1 MDHALLEPIPDV
13 GAPFVAGTRFNLAAA
28 GYVGAEYAIKG
39 EAQAYGRSASGE
51 TASGVTVVERADFA
65 TRILVYRPVDDAGF
79 NGTVWVEWL
88 NVSAGLDSAPDWI
101 FTHRELM
108 RRGAAWVG
116 VSAQRMGIE
125 GGDGVGGLSGLGLVG
140 TNPARYGELHHPG
153 DRFSYDI
160 YAQASAVVRRS
171 VGTILDGLVVDR
183 VLAIGESQAA
193 FRLTT
198 YANDIDPV
206 TPVHD
211 GFLVHARG
219 AVGAPLDDS
228 VYPAVSLRGDPVT
241 FRSDLRVPVLCV
253 ESETDLVNL
262 GYLEARQDDD
272 DSFVLWEM
280 AGTSHGD
287 VYTFVVGS
295 VDNGH
300 LPVDELARLWRPT
313 NEIYGMVLDRAVNTG
328 AQHYVMNAAVAQL
341 ERWVTDGSR
350 PAAGPRLETR
360 NGILVVDDH
369 GNVKG
374 GIRTP
379 HVDVPTAVLSG
390 LGNGGHPISFLCGST
405 LPFDE
410 VTLRSLYPSRDN
422 YLDRFAAATADAVA
436 SGFVLSEDAGEITA
450 IAAFNS
456 PL

>member
-1 MDHALLEPIPDV
+1 MGDPSLEPIPDV
-13 GAPFVAGTRFNLAAA
+13 GAPFVAGTRFNLATT
-28 GYVGAEYAIKG
+28 GYVGAEYVIKG
-39 EAQAYGRSASGE
+39 QALAYERTG
-51 TASGVTVVERADFA
+51 SGVTVVERADFA
-65 TRILVYRPVDDAGF
+65 TRILVYRPVDDAAF
-79 NGTVWVEWL
+79 NGAVWVEWL
-88 NVSAGLDSAPDWI
+88 NVSAGLDSSPDWI
-101 FTHRELM
+101 FTHREMM
-108 RRGAAWVG
+108 RRGSAWVG
-116 VSAQRMGIE
+116 VSAQRMGLE

-140 TNPARYGELHHPG
+140 MNPARYGQLHHPG

-160 YAQASAVVRRS
+160 YAQAGAAVRRRL
-171 VGTILDGLVVDR
+171 GTILDGLVVDR

-206 TPVHD
+206 TPVYD

-300 LPVDELARLWRPT
+300 LPIDELAPLWRPT
-313 NEIYGMVLDRAVNTG
+313 NEIYGMVLDRPVNTG
-328 AQHYVMNAAVAQL
+328 PQHYVMNAAVSRL
-341 ERWVTDGSR
+341 ERWVIDGSR
-350 PAAGPRLETR
+350 PAAAPRLDTR
-360 NGILVVDDH
+360 NGILVLDDH
-369 GNVKG
+369 GNVRG

-379 HVDVPTAVLSG
+379 HVDVPIAALSG
-390 LGNGGHPISFLCGST
+390 LGNGGHPIAFLCGST
-405 LPFDE
+405 LPFDRG
-410 VTLRSLYPSRDN
+410 TLGSLYASRDD
-422 YLDRFAAATADAVA
+422 YLQHFAAATAGAVA
-436 SGFVLSEDAGEITA
+436 NGFVLPDDAEEITA
-450 IAAFNS
+450 VAAFNS